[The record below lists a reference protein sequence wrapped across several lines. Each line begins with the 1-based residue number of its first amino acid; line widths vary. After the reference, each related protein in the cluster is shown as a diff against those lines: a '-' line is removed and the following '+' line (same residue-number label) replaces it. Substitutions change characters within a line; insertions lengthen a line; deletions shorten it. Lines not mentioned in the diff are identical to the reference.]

1 MEYLGGWISWDIH
14 GMYIDN
20 GDTWGFT
27 LLFSNVIGKPKFF
40 MIFARGFGWKR
51 IQPNGKH
58 VTNGLFI
65 WWVWKYL
72 KMRVDPIDVDMFA
85 GKNVKMWKLEVPTRI
100 LILQIEGGI
109 ACFLGSRAVINLGYS
124 IPKMVEELPICV
136 GNPNNTSDSLRES
149 RQDWAR
155 SSAPRCFGTFWSQP
169 YCWGCSF

>member
-1 MEYLGGWISWDIH
+1 
-14 GMYIDN
+14 MYIDN

-27 LLFSNVIGKPKFF
+27 LLFSNVIGKPKLF

-85 GKNVKMWKLEVPTRI
+85 GKNVK
-100 LILQIEGGI
+100 
-109 ACFLGSRAVINLGYS
+109 
-124 IPKMVEELPICV
+124 
-136 GNPNNTSDSLRES
+136 
-149 RQDWAR
+149 AR
-155 SSAPRCFGTFWSQP
+155 SANSYSDFADRRRDSMFPRK
-169 YCWGCSF
+169 